1 MAGALDGV
9 RVIDFGQYIAGPMT
23 GMLLADQG
31 ADVIKVDPPGG
42 PVWDSPANA
51 TYNRGKRSVVLD
63 LKQPGDTE
71 TARRLVAAADV
82 VIENFRPGV
91 MDRLGL
97 GAEAMLAANPRLVY
111 CSLPGFAADDPRRDL
126 PAWEGVVAAATG
138 TYRPNPGSGRPV
150 YTAVPISSVYAAFQA
165 AVAIAMALNARERD
179 GLGQLVQVPL
189 FDGTFAAIGGRGLRV
204 HNAPEAPL
212 RGMAAMMGWTRQ
224 FQCADGRWVMFHAGN
239 KNFPD
244 FLRATGATD
253 WAGDFD
259 PSVPARTS
267 GQNVDP
273 ARVEALF
280 RTRPA
285 HEWEAFAEKVGTEC
299 AVCRTS
305 AEWLDNEHA
314 RASQIVVETQ
324 DPKLG
329 RLVQPGIN
337 VRMSLT
343 PGAIRG
349 PAPLPGQHQA
359 EVAALS
365 PTRGEGRRGS
375 RPPSPLVGEG
385 PGEGAAAMRAAL
397 EGVRVIDLCIVLA
410 GPTCGRTL
418 AEFGADVIKID
429 SPHRP
434 AVAFHNDINRAKR
447 SIVLDLKKPE
457 GMEVFWKLVDTA
469 DVVVQ
474 NFRKGVADRLG
485 FGYEAVRAR
494 KPDIV
499 YASLNTY
506 GQVGPYAD
514 RPGHEQIAQAAT
526 GMQERFGG
534 DGRPVLQPFAVNDYG
549 TGFMGAYGVALA
561 LLHRQKTGQGQH
573 VDTALAYT
581 ATMLQSPFLQSY
593 EGKKWDE
600 PRGQQALGSGPLHRA
615 YQCADGWL
623 FLGAKRADLPRLES
637 ATGERGYAGM
647 APAELEAALERC
659 FRAGTVAEW
668 VSRLAAA
675 GIGAHRV
682 LDDVAELM
690 TDPWVQAHGLSITR
704 DHDGFG
710 PITTTGPSPRL
721 SRTPPAPG
729 RPAPRPGSDA
739 ASVLADIGLQGE
751 LDALVASGVVRLEG
765 ITAR

>member
-1 MAGALDGV
+1 MGALEGI

-51 TYNRGKRSVVLD
+51 TYNRGKRSVVLN
-63 LKQPGDTE
+63 LKNPHE
-71 TARRLVAAADV
+71 HAVALRLVESADV

-91 MDRLGL
+91 MERLGL

-111 CSLPGFAADDPRRDL
+111 CSLPGFAPDDPRRDV
-126 PAWEGVVAAATG
+126 PAWEGVVGAATG
-138 TYRPNPGSGRPV
+138 TYRSNPGRGRPV
-150 YTAVPISSVYAAFQA
+150 YTAIPISSVYAAFQA

-179 GLGQLVQVPL
+179 GLGQVVQVPL

-244 FLRATGATD
+244 FLRATGAID

-259 PSVPARTS
+259 PAVPARTS

-305 AEWLDNEHA
+305 AEWLENEHA
-314 RASQIVVETQ
+314 RASQIIVETQ

-337 VRMSLT
+337 VRLSAT
-343 PGAIRG
+343 PGHIRG
-349 PAPLPGQHQA
+349 PAPAPDQHRA
-359 EVAALS
+359 EVDAALS
-365 PTRGEGRRGS
+365 PRPARGKGRAEARGER
-375 RPPSPLVGEG
+375 
-385 PGEGAAAMRAAL
+385 AAAMRAAL

-593 EGKKWDE
+593 EGKRWDE

-615 YQCADGWL
+615 YECADGWL
-623 FLGAKRADLPRLES
+623 FLGAKRADLTRLES
-637 ATGERGYAGM
+637 VTGERGYAAL
-647 APAELEAALERC
+647 APAGLEAALERC
-659 FRAGTVAEW
+659 FRAAPVADW
-668 VSRLAAA
+668 VARLAAA

-682 LDDVAELM
+682 VDDVTELM
-690 TDPWVQAHGLSITR
+690 ADPWVQAHGLSITR
-704 DHDGFG
+704 DHEGFG

-721 SRTPPAPG
+721 SRTPPVPG

-739 ASVLADIGLQGE
+739 ASVLADIGMAGE
-751 LDALVASGVVRLEG
+751 MDRLVANGVVRLEG